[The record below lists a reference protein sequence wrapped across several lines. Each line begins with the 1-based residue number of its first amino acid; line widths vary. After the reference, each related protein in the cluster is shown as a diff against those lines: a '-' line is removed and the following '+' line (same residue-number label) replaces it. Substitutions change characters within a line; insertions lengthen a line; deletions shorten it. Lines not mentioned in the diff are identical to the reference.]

1 MDGPARPIGMK
12 NLGHS
17 GIDVMKSRVGPN
29 QAFTKLV
36 GFVRK
41 RKVVVPE

>member
-1 MDGPARPIGMK
+1 MDGPTRPIDMK
-12 NLGHS
+12 NLGRS
-17 GIDVMKSRVGPN
+17 GFDVMESRVGPN